1 MKTIRTRTYRGIF
14 ALTIAGAIG
23 FGATQAFAAPF
34 SGPGDTDLINSCED
48 CARQCVTIKLCQPG
62 YCQCA

>member
-1 MKTIRTRTYRGIF
+1 MKSIRIVAQRAVF
-14 ALTIAGAIG
+14 ALAITGAIG

-34 SGPGDTDLINSCED
+34 RGPGTDLVSACED

-62 YCQCA
+62 YCECA

>member
-1 MKTIRTRTYRGIF
+1 MKSIHTLAYRGVF
-14 ALTIAGAIG
+14 ALAIAGAIG

-34 SGPGDTDLINSCED
+34 RNPDPDLTSACED

-62 YCQCA
+62 YCECA